1 MSPDEAVAGTVLY
14 IEDSPLNTMLV
25 ERILAGRPGVVF
37 GAAPDG
43 RTGLNRA
50 VQLHPDLVLLD
61 LELPDISGE
70 EVLAELRADPA
81 TSAIPVVVVTGD
93 VDPDTQ
99 YRVLAQGA
107 QGCLVKPFEVTDLLG
122 VVDRCMREG
131 RP

>member
-1 MSPDEAVAGTVLY
+1 MSSDEAVAGTVLY

-37 GAAPDG
+37 GAAADG

-50 VQLHPDLVLLD
+50 AQWHPDLVLLD

-70 EVLAELRADPA
+70 EVLAELRSDPA

-99 YRVLAQGA
+99 YRVLAGGA
-107 QGCLVKPFEVTDLLG
+107 QGCLVKPFEVIDLLG
-122 VVDRCMREG
+122 VVDRCMRAG

>member
-1 MSPDEAVAGTVLY
+1 VSSDEAVAGTVLY

-37 GAAPDG
+37 GAAADG
-43 RTGLNRA
+43 RTGLDRA
-50 VQLHPDLVLLD
+50 AQLHPDLVLLD

-122 VVDRCMREG
+122 VVDRCMRAG
-131 RP
+131 RR